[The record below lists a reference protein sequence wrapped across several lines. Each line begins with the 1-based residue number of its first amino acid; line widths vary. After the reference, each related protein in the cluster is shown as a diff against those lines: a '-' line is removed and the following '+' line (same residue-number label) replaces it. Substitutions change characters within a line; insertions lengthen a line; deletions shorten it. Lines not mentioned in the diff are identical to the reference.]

1 MDMEAFSLSLA
12 MIFVAELG
20 DKSQLLALTLA
31 TCFSTKVVLWGIF
44 WSTLA
49 VHVFSAAAGTLV
61 GGLLPLDWV
70 LFLAGVSFFVYG
82 FWTLRGDTLDE
93 EEDAC
98 KPTIHP
104 FWLVFSTFFIAE
116 LGDKTMLSTLSLATT
131 YPFMAVWIGSTL
143 GMVASDALAIVVGKA
158 LGKKLPENILKIV
171 AAVVFFVF
179 GALSMYKGGAAFD
192 FSLWFAAL
200 CIIALSGYMFLRK
213 PLLSFLSKPSS
224 APK

>member
-1 MDMEAFSLSLA
+1 MEAFSLSFA
-12 MIFVAELG
+12 MIFIAELG

-31 TCFSTKVVLWGIF
+31 TCFSTRIVLLGIF
-44 WSTLA
+44 CSTLA
-49 VHVFSAAAGTLV
+49 VLVLSTAAGTLV

-70 LFLAGVSFFVYG
+70 LFLAGISFIVYG
-82 FWTLRGDTLDE
+82 FWTLRGDPLDE
-93 EEDAC
+93 EDDSC

-131 YPFMAVWIGSTL
+131 YPFMAVWLGSTF
-143 GMVASDALAIVVGKA
+143 GMVLSDALAIVVGKA

-179 GALSMYKGGAAFD
+179 GALSMYNGGADFD
-192 FSLWFAAL
+192 FILWVAAFCL
-200 CIIALSGYMFLRK
+200 IGLSGYLFLRK
-213 PLLSFLSKPSS
+213 PLLSFLSEPSRS
-224 APK
+224 PK